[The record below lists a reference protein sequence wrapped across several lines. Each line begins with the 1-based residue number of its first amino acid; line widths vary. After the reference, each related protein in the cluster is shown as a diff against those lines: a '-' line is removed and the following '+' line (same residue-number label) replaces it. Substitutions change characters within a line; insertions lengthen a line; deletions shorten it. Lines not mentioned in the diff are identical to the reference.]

1 MTSAAA
7 KSSLALHGQASAL
20 AAGLPALLAEAE
32 RLAAWVN
39 MGEHGRR
46 RAGSGEEFWQ
56 YRAAQPGDNLRMV
69 DWRRSARSDSQAF
82 VREREWQVAQSLIL
96 WVDPARSMEFAG
108 ADSRPSKAA
117 RARVLALALGLLA
130 LKGGERVA
138 LPGQMP
144 RAGRAQ
150 ESHLAAGLLA
160 AIEAPD
166 YGDYAGPARAGL
178 PDHGRVALLSDFLGP
193 IDPLRAAMIAAADR
207 GVRGVLLQVLDP
219 DEMDFPFRGRVRFES
234 MTGAMTH
241 ETQSADALAP
251 RYRERLAERQA
262 MLRDLGRALG
272 WPVGLH
278 VTGGPAGPGLI
289 WAHGALSGAR

>member
-1 MTSAAA
+1 MTNEAA
-7 KSSLALHGQASAL
+7 LTLHGQAKSL

-46 RAGSGEEFWQ
+46 RAGAGEEFWQ

-69 DWRRSARSDSQAF
+69 DWRRSARTEGQAF

-96 WVDPARSMEFAG
+96 WVDPARSMAFSGNEN
-108 ADSRPSKAA
+108 RPTKAA

-138 LPGQMP
+138 LPGNLP

-160 AIEAPD
+160 DAGDAD
-166 YGDYAGPARAGL
+166 YGDYAGPSRAGL
-178 PDHGRVALLSDFLGP
+178 PDHGRVIMLSDFLGP
-193 IDPLRAAMIAAADR
+193 IDPLRDAMITAADR
-207 GVRGVLLQVLDP
+207 GVRGTLLQVLDP

-234 MTGAMTH
+234 MSGTLTH
-241 ETQSADALAP
+241 ETQSADTLAP

-262 MLRDLGRALG
+262 ALRDLGRALG
-272 WPVGLH
+272 WPVGLN
-278 VTGGPAGPGLI
+278 VTGDLAGPGLV
-289 WAHGALSGAR
+289 WAHAALSGAGR

>member
-1 MTSAAA
+1 MTPAAA
-7 KSSLALHGQASAL
+7 LALHGQASTL

-69 DWRRSARSDSQAF
+69 DWRKSARSDAQAF
-82 VREREWQVAQSLIL
+82 VREREWQVAQSLVL
-96 WVDPARSMEFAG
+96 WVDPARSMDFAG
-108 ADSRPSKAA
+108 DDTRPTKAA

-144 RAGRAQ
+144 RAGRTQ

-160 AIEAPD
+160 ATEAPE
-166 YGDYAGPARAGL
+166 YGDYAGPTRSGL
-178 PDHGRVALLSDFLGP
+178 PDHGRVAMISDFLGP
-193 IDPLRAAMIAAADR
+193 IEPLQATMISAADH

-219 DEMDFPFRGRVRFES
+219 SELDFPFRGRVRFQS
-234 MTGAMTH
+234 IGGGITH

-262 MLRDLGRALG
+262 ALHDLGRALG

-278 VTGGPAGPGLI
+278 ITGDPAGPGLI
-289 WAHGALSGAR
+289 WAHGALAGSR